1 MKTLVRVNGEVKK
14 FGERSTIEYPIS
26 EWKVGDEIEILDRD
40 NKLLNVARVVDTS
53 NGVVIEM
60 TA

>member
-1 MKTLVRVNGEVKK
+1 MKTLVRGNGEAKK
-14 FGERSTIEYPIS
+14 FGERSTTEYPIS
-26 EWKVGDEIEILDRD
+26 EWKVGDEIEIFDNN